1 MASEAPENVE
11 QPAASQDAPNDVPE
25 ARAPA
30 IPESRLPSRKD
41 TSLREFL
48 NKMDD
53 YAPIVCLK
61 FLSIRPTSCFFF

>member
-1 MASEAPENVE
+1 MAGEAPETNDQLPATQNGPVDDVE
-11 QPAASQDAPNDVPE
+11 APVP
-25 ARAPA
+25 

-53 YAPIVCLK
+53 YAPIV
-61 FLSIRPTSCFFF
+61 SVQ